1 MCNLMDDDDNVEIMK
16 CKFAPEF
23 KQFLGEFCAIN
34 AC

>member
-23 KQFLGEFCAIN
+23 KQFGEFCAIN